1 MSEEMTSTEPMESAP
16 VESTVSNEAPETT
29 STPEPSSQPQSSVW
43 DSFRGLPD
51 FEGKDDADIARSLYQ
66 SMEREKA
73 AVHQLQQYQQLI
85 PYAQEYMQYREPFE
99 QWRNS
104 RNQPQQQQPAPQP
117 EPEPQQQS
125 WWNPPEVKPEHKRY
139 LVRDEAGREVIAEN
153 APLDARYAL
162 ENYMTHRAE
171 FAQKFLDNPQ
181 EALGPMVAEMA
192 QKQAQEIIE
201 SEMANRDESS
211 AVTSLEEQNA
221 DWLYEED
228 GKTPTE
234 EGLAIQNYIQQAA
247 QLGINGVEPRWEYAT
262 AMLERDLLNRARER
276 QAAQAQRQ
284 QFESSIPQA
293 AVPAPSP
300 APEPPQAPP
309 TAQNSAERDIDFLR
323 REASRNPS
331 RSASRSQA
339 GSEPNNLSF
348 EERLKA
354 QLQRDNLI

>member
-1 MSEEMTSTEPMESAP
+1 
-16 VESTVSNEAPETT
+16 
-29 STPEPSSQPQSSVW
+29 
-43 DSFRGLPD
+43 
-51 FEGKDDADIARSLYQ
+51 
-66 SMEREKA
+66 
-73 AVHQLQQYQQLI
+73 
-85 PYAQEYMQYREPFE
+85 
-99 QWRNS
+99 
-104 RNQPQQQQPAPQP
+104 
-117 EPEPQQQS
+117 
-125 WWNPPEVKPEHKRY
+125 
-139 LVRDEAGREVIAEN
+139 
-153 APLDARYAL
+153 
-162 ENYMTHRAE
+162 
-171 FAQKFLDNPQ
+171 
-181 EALGPMVAEMA
+181 MVAEMA